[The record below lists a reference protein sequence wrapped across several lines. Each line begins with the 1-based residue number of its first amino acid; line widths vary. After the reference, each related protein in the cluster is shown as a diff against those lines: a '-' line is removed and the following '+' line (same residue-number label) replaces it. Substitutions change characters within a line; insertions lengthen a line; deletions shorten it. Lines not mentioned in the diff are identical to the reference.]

1 MTKSSRTTLTLLLF
15 AAALALGQNPP
26 KPPSLEEMVQR
37 RVSYLTTVLSLT
49 NMQQQQATAIFTNA
63 ANDAR
68 TVHDSLIN
76 VQESLSAA
84 VKSNDNAAIEQAA
97 ATIGNLIAQL
107 RAKGEAAFYQ
117 ILTADQQNKM
127 TQIEKAR
134 GPFFTDFGFG
144 VGTVHVME
152 GPEGHIRTAHR
163 T

>member
-26 KPPSLEEMVQR
+26 KPPSLEEIVQH

-84 VKSNDNAAIEQAA
+84 VKRNDNVAIEQAA

-107 RAKGEAAFYQ
+107 TAVRAKGEAAFYQ

-152 GPEGHIRTAHR
+152 GPGGI
-163 T
+163 

>member
-1 MTKSSRTTLTLLLF
+1 LTLLLF

-26 KPPSLEEMVQR
+26 KPPSLEEMVQH

-152 GPEGHIRTAHR
+152 GPGGI
-163 T
+163 

>member
-26 KPPSLEEMVQR
+26 KPPSLEEMVQH

-152 GPEGHIRTAHR
+152 GPGGI
-163 T
+163 

>member
-26 KPPSLEEMVQR
+26 KPPSLEEMVQH

-49 NMQQQQATAIFTNA
+49 NMQQQQATAIFTNV

-152 GPEGHIRTAHR
+152 GPGGI
-163 T
+163 

>member
-26 KPPSLEEMVQR
+26 KPPSLEEMVR
-37 RVSYLTTVLSLT
+37 HRVSYLTTVLSLT
-49 NMQQQQATAIFTNA
+49 NTQQQQATAIFTNA

-152 GPEGHIRTAHR
+152 GPGGI
-163 T
+163 

>member
-49 NMQQQQATAIFTNA
+49 NKQQQQATAIFTNA
-63 ANDAR
+63 ASDAG
-68 TVHDSLIN
+68 TVYDSLSSG
-76 VQESLSAA
+76 QESLSAA

-107 RAKGEAAFYQ
+107 TAVRAKGEAAFYQ
-117 ILTADQQNKM
+117 ILTADQQNKL
-127 TQIEKAR
+127 TQIEKAG

-152 GPEGHIRTAHR
+152 GPGGI
-163 T
+163 